1 MSKEQRNISVT
12 FALKYSQQK
21 ELLQNASDHC
31 QRATD
36 GRNNAVRM
44 VGNVNTHGVCVCSRF
59 IKENNV
65 NSNRAGLALVVCLLC
80 LHRKFNDKL

>member
-1 MSKEQRNISVT
+1 VSKEQRNISIT

-21 ELLQNASDHC
+21 ELLKNASDHC

-44 VGNVNTHGVCVCSRF
+44 VGNLKLGATAWYVCVC
-59 IKENNV
+59 V
-65 NSNRAGLALVVCLLC
+65 PGL
-80 LHRKFNDKL
+80 